1 MIGISFTQ
9 KTLAA
14 RKRIALVAHDHCKV
28 FLLDWAERQKDKLAR
43 HELVATGTTGLLL
56 QQRLD
61 RQRFVTHGIADQ
73 RSQPDVEG
81 EHDITHEVALRG
93 EVVDD
98 RTVVDPEVFGD
109 SAEGECAQAVA
120 QRQLDRR
127 IQEVL
132 TLVPVAHEHRS

>member
-1 MIGISFTQ
+1 MDGLFIFNKIQEACQLAVLIYPNYNQAMTTTPWYHKTSIYHLYPRSFM
-9 KTLAA
+9 
-14 RKRIALVAHDHCKV
+14 DSNG
-28 FLLDWAERQKDKLAR
+28 D
-43 HELVATGTTGLLL
+43 
-56 QQRLD
+56 
-61 RQRFVTHGIADQ
+61 GIADQ

-81 EHDITHEVALRG
+81 EHDIRDEVAFRG

-98 RTVVDPEVFGD
+98 RTVVDAEVFGD

-132 TLVPVAHEHRS
+132 TLVPVTHEHRS